1 LPVWPRQPGGY
12 TGPMG
17 VSSLVARPLLAG
29 MFVHGGLD
37 AVRNPGGKVA
47 RAEKVAPEVAGLVGI
62 DADTEQLVQFN
73 GAVQV
78 AAGITLALGI
88 FPRLSALA
96 LAGSLVPTTLAGHR
110 FWEEEDD
117 AARAQQTIQFLKNLG
132 MLGGL
137 LLIVEHG

>member
-1 LPVWPRQPGGY
+1 MGY
-12 TGPMG
+12 TGPMSI
-17 VSSLVARPLLAG
+17 SSLVARPLLAG
-29 MFVHGGLD
+29 MFVYGGLD
-37 AVRNPGGKVA
+37 AFRNPAGKVP
-47 RAEKVAPEVAGLVGI
+47 RAEKVTPGIADAVGI

-78 AAGITLALGI
+78 GAGVTLALGV
-88 FPRLSALA
+88 FPRLSALL

-117 AARAQQTIQFLKNLG
+117 AARAQQTIQFLKNAA

-137 LLIVEHG
+137 LLVVEHG

>member
-1 LPVWPRQPGGY
+1 
-12 TGPMG
+12 
-17 VSSLVARPLLAG
+17 
-29 MFVHGGLD
+29 MFVYGGLD
-37 AVRNPGGKVA
+37 AFRNPGGKVA

-73 GAVQV
+73 GVVQV

-110 FWEEEDD
+110 FWEAEDD
-117 AARAQQTIQFLKNLG
+117 AARSQQTTQFLKNAG

-137 LLIVEHG
+137 LLVVEHG